1 MTLKSW
7 ADVDRLTDDLKAIA
21 DWQDDLRS
29 RIARAMLRF
38 DLIGL
43 DPNEQEELEAEVQE
57 FKRVC
62 RGLSFGR
69 CRTERQAA

>member
-7 ADVDRLTDDLKAIA
+7 AEVDRLTDDLEAIA

-57 FKRVC
+57 FKSVC
-62 RGLSFGR
+62 RGLSFG
-69 CRTERQAA
+69 CRRAERQAS